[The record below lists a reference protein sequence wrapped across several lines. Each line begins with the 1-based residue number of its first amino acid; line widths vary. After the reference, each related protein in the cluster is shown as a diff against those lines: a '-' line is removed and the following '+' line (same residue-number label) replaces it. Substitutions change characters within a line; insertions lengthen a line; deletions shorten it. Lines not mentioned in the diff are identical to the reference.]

1 MRSKYV
7 LFGLI
12 FVIMFSSKTIAGKN
26 IILPGDEDYLPI
38 ADVMPEP
45 TDGLANLMKKV
56 NYPSVAR
63 SAGIEGR
70 VIAMAYIN
78 ENGGVDDVKIIKG
91 IGGGCNEE
99 VERVLRASK
108 FKPGEKDGKPVKVK
122 LTMSFVFKLN

>member
-1 MRSKYV
+1 MRSYYV

-12 FVIMFSSKTIAGKN
+12 FIIMFSSKTIAGKN

-45 TDGLANLMKKV
+45 AEGLANLMKKI

-99 VERVLRASK
+99 VERVLKASK

>member
-1 MRSKYV
+1 MRTHYV
-7 LFGLI
+7 LLGLI
-12 FVIMFSSKTIAGKN
+12 FLIMFSSKTIAGKN
-26 IILPGDEDYLPI
+26 LILPGDEDYLPI
-38 ADVMPEP
+38 AEVMPEP
-45 TDGLANLMKKV
+45 AEGLVNLMKKI
-56 NYPSVAR
+56 NYPSIAR

-108 FKPGEKDGKPVKVK
+108 FKPGQKEGKPVKVK
-122 LTMSFVFKLN
+122 LTLSFVFKLN

>member
-1 MRSKYV
+1 MRSYYV

-12 FVIMFSSKTIAGKN
+12 FIIMFSSKTIAGKN

-45 TDGLANLMKKV
+45 AEGLANLMKKIS
-56 NYPSVAR
+56 YPSIAR

-99 VERVLRASK
+99 VERVLKASK

>member
-1 MRSKYV
+1 MRVISVKM
-7 LFGLI
+7 FLI
-12 FVIMFSSKTIAGKN
+12 LVIMLTSKTIAGKN

-38 ADVMPEP
+38 AEVMPEP
-45 TDGLANLMKKV
+45 VEGLAGLMKKIS
-56 NYPSVAR
+56 YPSIAR

-78 ENGGVDDVKIIKG
+78 EEGGVDDVKIIKG

-99 VERVLRASK
+99 VERVLKASK
-108 FKPGEKDGKPVKVK
+108 FKPGQKEGKPVKVK

>member
-1 MRSKYV
+1 MRAVSV
-7 LFGLI
+7 LLI
-12 FVIMFSSKTIAGKN
+12 FVLALILSSKTIAGMN
-26 IILPGDEDYLPI
+26 LIMPGDEEYLPI
-38 ADVMPEP
+38 AEVMPEP
-45 TDGLANLMKKV
+45 ADGLAALMKKIQ
-56 NYPSVAR
+56 YPNIAK

-122 LTMSFVFKLN
+122 LTLSFVFKLK

>member
-1 MRSKYV
+1 MRSYYV
-7 LFGLI
+7 LLGLI

-45 TDGLANLMKKV
+45 ADGLANLMKKI
-56 NYPSVAR
+56 NYPNVAR